1 MSSKENPLK
10 DLKIKWVRGITA
22 SPFPGLSITSSA
34 RFFLLFVGQVVWM
47 LHVLQLSSSS
57 WWSGCACW
65 EDVFPK
71 QPALGA
77 ACGSQHGSTEPLQVC
92 CVPKHTHC
100 KYSYSSSPLES
111 QNSLFPPPPSFCWH
125 RRGLTLLSWLCGL
138 SSGMEPEETVQ
149 VSSPILAV
157 LKHILPRT
165 FSCKTANAKSL
176 G

>member
-71 QPALGA
+71 QPALEQPVAPNTAPLSRSRFA
-77 ACGSQHGSTEPLQVC
+77 ACLST
-92 CVPKHTHC
+92 HTANT
-100 KYSYSSSPLES
+100 PT
-111 QNSLFPPPPSFCWH
+111 PPPHWKARTAFFLLLHHSAGTGEDSHCCPDYVACPQGWSLKKPSRC
-125 RRGLTLLSWLCGL
+125 LPLSW
-138 SSGMEPEETVQ
+138 Q
-149 VSSPILAV
+149 Y
-157 LKHILPRT
+157 
-165 FSCKTANAKSL
+165 
-176 G
+176 